1 MKCEQVRNAHYF
13 AILYISTIQYK
24 TMKVEQN
31 PEYFKYF
38 YNKTHCSMK
47 LVEPVPY
54 FISLDPLT
62 LSSTKPNPNDLCE
75 TQIFFLK

>member
-1 MKCEQVRNAHYF
+1 
-13 AILYISTIQYK
+13 
-24 TMKVEQN
+24 MKVEQN